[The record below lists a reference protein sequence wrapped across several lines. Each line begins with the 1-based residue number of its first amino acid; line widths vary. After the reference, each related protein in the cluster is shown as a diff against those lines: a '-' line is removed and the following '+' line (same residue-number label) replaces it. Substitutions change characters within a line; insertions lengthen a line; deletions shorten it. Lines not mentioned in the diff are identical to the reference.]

1 MSGNMAPRASAK
13 DPKAEFGARVR
24 HQRKRLD
31 LTLEQLAEDAE
42 MRWTYIGSVE
52 RGERNI
58 SLINIVRFARALG
71 VGAEELIK
79 GLRL

>member
-1 MSGNMAPRASAK
+1 MPGNMAPKASTR

-24 HQRKRLD
+24 RHRKRLD
-31 LTLEQLAEDAE
+31 LTLEELAEEAG
-42 MRWTYIGSVE
+42 MHWTYIGSVE

-58 SLINIVRFARALG
+58 SLVNILRLARALD
-71 VGAEELIK
+71 VGPEDLIK